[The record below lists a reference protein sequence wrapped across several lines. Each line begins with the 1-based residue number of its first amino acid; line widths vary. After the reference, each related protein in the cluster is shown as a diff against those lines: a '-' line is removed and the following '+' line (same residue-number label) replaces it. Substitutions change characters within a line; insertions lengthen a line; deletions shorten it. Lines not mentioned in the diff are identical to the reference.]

1 MTIKSLLIGS
11 AAAIVAVSTAQAA
24 DAIVA
29 ADPEPVQYVQVCDA
43 FGDGFF
49 YIPGT
54 ETCLKFSGYVQAQAQ
69 YISTDN
75 TPATSDTTFTN
86 EARLQIEAKSD
97 SEIGTI
103 ASTMRLTAVSSV
115 AAGAGDFTV
124 DRANISIGD
133 GNVLNVGLNGSIY
146 DFSPV
151 GEQSFIA
158 SGAGGQQVMYTVAA
172 DSATFAV
179 QVVATED
186 GAKVSGDVVGK
197 MTFSAGDISV
207 AAAVGYAGNEVS
219 GERTGAR
226 VDVAYMGFAAH
237 YDWSQD
243 ANSGS
248 FGSGY
253 THVYGVAYAFD
264 ASDKL
269 NIALAA
275 DMADGF
281 AGNAAQDAVALSANA
296 TYTIVENLTVAAR
309 VIYTD
314 YNTAHPTADTTALRF
329 RLKRSF

>member
-69 YISTDN
+69 TVMSTGS
-75 TPATSDTTFTN
+75 TYATTLTN

-103 ASTMRLTAVSSV
+103 ASTIRLTS
-115 AAGAGDFTV
+115 AAPGAFNV
-124 DRANISIGD
+124 DRSHISIGD

-158 SGAGGQQVMYTVAA
+158 SGGVAGQQVMYTVAA

-179 QVVATED
+179 QAVSTSAAGAYVA
-186 GAKVSGDVVGK
+186 GDVVAK
-197 MTFSAGDISV
+197 MTFSAGDVSV
-207 AAAVGYAGNEVS
+207 AAAVGYDGDGQPSDN
-219 GERTGAR
+219 RIGAR
-226 VDVAYMGFAAH
+226 LNVAYMGFGLR
-237 YDWSQD
+237 YDWSQNG
-243 ANSGS
+243 NSGS
-248 FGSGY
+248 FGNGY
-253 THVYGVAYAFD
+253 TNVYGASYGFD

-269 NIALAA
+269 NIQLAA
-275 DMADGF
+275 DFADGL
-281 AGNAAQDAVALSANA
+281 GGVQAQDAFALSMNA

-314 YNTAHPTADTTALRF
+314 FNTANTAANANIDNTAIRL